1 MRKIAD
7 VTVNSSPR
15 ISRGRKTTTQFA
27 MVPNRIARCTV
38 YSPRWAGEDTSLSA
52 SKLEC
57 AIGIWEISP
66 RRLARRRRHL
76 SNV

>member
-1 MRKIAD
+1 MRKIAG

-15 ISRGRKTTTQFA
+15 ISRGRKTTQFA

-57 AIGIWEISP
+57 AIGMWEISP
-66 RRLARRRRHL
+66 RRLTRRRRHL